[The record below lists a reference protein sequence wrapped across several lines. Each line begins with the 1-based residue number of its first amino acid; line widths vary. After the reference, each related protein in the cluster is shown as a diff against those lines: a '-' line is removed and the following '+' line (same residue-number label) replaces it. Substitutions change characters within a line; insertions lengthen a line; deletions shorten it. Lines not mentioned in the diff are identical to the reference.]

1 MLIDNSKSNCIEKAA
16 DSLQISDTIKTS
28 TDNTICEEELVKL
41 MLKYN
46 INVGEL

>member
-1 MLIDNSKSNCIEKAA
+1 MEKAA

-28 TDNTICEEELVKL
+28 TDNTVCEEELAKL

-46 INVGEL
+46 INVC